1 MEPLAPFDIER
12 LRRSWIVGVSGED
25 FFAKVRDWCRVCQDS
40 LELAPGR
47 ASFPSGRSGESSF
60 MRGPEAGPPCFI
72 LSEEDPIEFAAAF
85 FAAVWVGQPVA
96 LANPRWGANEQA
108 EFERL
113 LREHPVDPGVILI
126 PTGGTTGG
134 VKLAVHDWSS
144 LRAAVAGL
152 RDFLGGGP
160 MHSCCVLPLY
170 HVSGLMQ
177 IVRSFLTEG
186 QLRFDDGVTQGF
198 YLSLVPTQLQR
209 ALQSV
214 STLTKIKQAKAVFLG
229 GAPMSDELA
238 AEARRLKLPVIP
250 VYGMTETA
258 AMVAAVPNEDLL
270 RDPNPGAVP
279 LGQARFELTDVGQI
293 RIQSPACFKGY
304 HGQPPFDLS
313 KGFLTG
319 DLGRIDA
326 AGRLHVLGRLDGL
339 ILTGG
344 EKVDPREVEAALL
357 RQEGVASAQVAG
369 EPHPEWGQQVVAY
382 LTGAASGSEQAIV
395 EQLRTE
401 LAPYKLPKRIVW
413 Q

>member
-12 LRRSWIVGVSGED
+12 LRRGWIAGVSGAD
-25 FFAKVRDWCRVCQDS
+25 FFTKVQDWCRSCQDAV
-40 LELAPGR
+40 EVAPGG
-47 ASFPSGRSGESSF
+47 ANFAGSGAGGSYF
-60 MRGPEAGPPCFI
+60 VRGSEAGPPCFI
-72 LSEEDPIEFAAAF
+72 LLEENPIKFAAAF
-85 FAAVWVGQPVA
+85 FAAIWVGQPLA

-113 LREHPVDPGVILI
+113 LREHPVDPGSILI

-134 VKLAVHDWSS
+134 VKLAVHDWAS
-144 LRAAVAGL
+144 LSAAVAGL
-152 RDFLGGGP
+152 RDFLDGGP
-160 MHSCCVLPLY
+160 IHSCCVLPLY

-186 QLRFDDGVTQGF
+186 QVRFDDAVTEGF

-209 ALQSV
+209 ALRSA
-214 STLTKIKQAKAVFLG
+214 SALAKIKQAKAVFLG

-238 AEARRLKLPVIP
+238 AEARRLRLPVIP

-258 AMVAAVPNEDLL
+258 AMVAAVPNEDFL
-270 RDPNPGAVP
+270 REPSPGAVP
-279 LGQARFELTDVGQI
+279 LGRARFELTDAGQI
-293 RIQSPACFKGY
+293 RIQSSACFKGY
-304 HGQPPFDLS
+304 HGQPPVDLS
-313 KGFLTG
+313 KGYLTG
-319 DLGRIDA
+319 DLGRLDA

-344 EKVDPREVEAALL
+344 EKVDPKEVEAALL
-357 RQEGVASAQVAG
+357 RLEGVDSAQIVG
-369 EPHPEWGQQVVAY
+369 EAHTEWGQQVVAY
-382 LTGAASGSEQAIV
+382 LTGAAPGSEQAIL
-395 EQLRTE
+395 EQLRLE